1 MEHQQRLLISTAA
14 IGTPLAAYLVIG
26 NFTAAGNTYSLATS
40 LDTLIPFS
48 LGWVLPYIYM
58 YVSSVAPVC
67 AIKDRRLLIRW
78 AAAVALMYVV
88 ATPIWVFYPVSVPR
102 APLLGDDYYSYLLT
116 IIQTL
121 DPPTNCFP
129 SMHVAV
135 ATLGAL
141 VVRRVDKIVGSILL
155 ATVLPIWYSTVAVQ
169 QHWVVDGAAG
179 LLLAVCTYL
188 LVYRRVDLPPEA
200 RERLPRVVHLAW
212 VALLVSALAGLYG
225 MWLLGIH

>member
-1 MEHQQRLLISTAA
+1 MEHQERLLISTAA

-102 APLLGDDYYSYLLT
+102 AALLGDDYYSYLLT

-135 ATLGAL
+135 ATLGGL

-169 QHWVVDGAAG
+169 QHWVIDGAAG
-179 LLLAVCTYL
+179 LLLAFGSYL
-188 LVYRRVDLPPEA
+188 VIYKWADLPSA
-200 RERLPRVVHLAW
+200 SSMRLPRVLHLAW
-212 VALLVSALAGLYG
+212 LALLGGALLALWT
-225 MWLLGIH
+225 MWALGTQ

>member
-1 MEHQQRLLISTAA
+1 LEHQQRLLISTAA

-26 NFTAAGNTYSLATS
+26 NYTAAGTSYQLATTFDA
-40 LDTLIPFS
+40 LVPFS

-102 APLLGDDYYSYLLT
+102 APLLGYDYYSYLLT

-141 VVRRVDKIVGSILL
+141 VVHRVDKIVGSILL
-155 ATVLPIWYSTVAVQ
+155 ATVVPIWYSTVAVQ

-179 LLLAVCTYL
+179 LLLAVGSYI
-188 LVYRRVDLPPEA
+188 VIYRVADLPPESF
-200 RERLPRVVHLAW
+200 ERLPRVMHLAW
-212 VALLVSALAGLYG
+212 VALLVGALVGLRLI
-225 MWLLGIH
+225 WALGIH

>member
-1 MEHQQRLLISTAA
+1 
-14 IGTPLAAYLVIG
+14 
-26 NFTAAGNTYSLATS
+26 
-40 LDTLIPFS
+40 
-48 LGWVLPYIYM
+48 M

-188 LVYRRVDLPPEA
+188 LVYRGTGLLPET
-200 RERLPRVVHLAW
+200 RERLPRVAHLAW
-212 VALLVSALAGLYG
+212 VALLLSALIGLRL
-225 MWLLGIH
+225 MWALGIH